1 MSEKENYNTIPMI
14 EKACQV
20 VDVISKE
27 GGAAGISEIARQTG
41 MSKSTIFRVL
51 YTLQSWNWIQKDE
64 ASDRYRLG
72 LFFLQAGK
80 QVAGKLKIEEIARP
94 VMERV
99 AEETGEGVN
108 LGTCFEDRVLILENV
123 QGEAS
128 LLVLGLQPVFDLYCS
143 GMGKLFLSEMTDEQL
158 HDYFQRM
165 KPEQKTDGTITTE
178 AEMKAELQQIRQQ
191 GYSLDN
197 EEYEYGLLCVAAPIR
212 NRGGK
217 MIAGISVSGP
227 ASRMKR
233 GKGVAAIQ
241 ASVLSGAAEIEERM
255 GFHL

>member
-27 GGAAGISEIARQTG
+27 GGEAGISEIARQTG

-80 QVAGKLKIEEIARP
+80 QVAGKLKLEEIARP

-123 QGEAS
+123 KGQAS

-143 GMGKLFLSEMTDEQL
+143 GLGKLFLSEMTEEQL
-158 HDYFQRM
+158 HDYFRRM
-165 KPEQKTDGTITTE
+165 KPEQKTDSTITTE
-178 AEMKAELQQIRQQ
+178 EEMKAELQQIR
-191 GYSLDN
+191 
-197 EEYEYGLLCVAAPIR
+197 
-212 NRGGK
+212 
-217 MIAGISVSGP
+217 
-227 ASRMKR
+227 
-233 GKGVAAIQ
+233 
-241 ASVLSGAAEIEERM
+241 
-255 GFHL
+255 